1 MSPGT
6 EITTLLHVYEH
17 LSSLPVVQF
26 YFMLCRPLEKK
37 QFYTGHTPTFS
48 YSSILQNSLLHFSS
62 QHVLLFAFLLLIN
75 AFFISAIFFL

>member
-26 YFMLCRPLEKK
+26 YFMLCRPLDETVLHWTHPY
-37 QFYTGHTPTFS
+37 FF
-48 YSSILQNSLLHFSS
+48 LQLHFAEFSS
-62 QHVLLFAFLLLIN
+62 T
-75 AFFISAIFFL
+75 FFIATCSSVCLPFTD